1 MSLGKEPSTQLWE
14 AVENGAFCN
23 SREVLVLTAFIGHL
37 PMFVKVHEKLV
48 RPVGEGLRHIPI
60 KIYLPS
66 VDSGHQKSAS
76 GHLRVVQGLV
86 APFLSSRK
94 QIPSYYE
101 ALNNA

>member
-23 SREVLVLTAFIGHL
+23 GFEILGLTVFVGDL
-37 PMFVKVHEKLV
+37 SMFVKVHEKLV
-48 RPVGEGLRHIPI
+48 HPVGESMRNIPI

-66 VDSGHQKSAS
+66 VSSGSEKSAS

-86 APFLSSRK
+86 APLLSSRK
-94 QIPSYYE
+94 
-101 ALNNA
+101 